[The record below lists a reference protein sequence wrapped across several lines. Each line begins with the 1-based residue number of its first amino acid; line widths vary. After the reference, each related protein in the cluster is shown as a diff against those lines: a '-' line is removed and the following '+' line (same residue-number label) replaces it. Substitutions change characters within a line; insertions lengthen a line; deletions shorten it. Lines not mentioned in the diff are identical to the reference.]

1 MDRLASGDPRA
12 LEVLFDRHGAAAF
25 SLAYRISGSRTRAE
39 AVVEGSFLSVWRAA
53 GRYATGRGGARS
65 WLLAVVRNRAI
76 EELRRRRGG
85 DVGAVDVDD
94 VADGMAAPEET
105 ESEVLRRDDPRMI
118 RAALRELP
126 AEQRR
131 VIELAFFAGLTHMQI
146 AQALD
151 LPAEIVKARMRLG
164 MAKLAVVIDRSPD
177 GGCRADADVRRVAP
191 WGADAAP

>member
-1 MDRLASGDPRA
+1 
-12 LEVLFDRHGAAAF
+12 
-25 SLAYRISGSRTRAE
+25 
-39 AVVEGSFLSVWRAA
+39 
-53 GRYATGRGGARS
+53 
-65 WLLAVVRNRAI
+65 
-76 EELRRRRGG
+76 
-85 DVGAVDVDD
+85 
-94 VADGMAAPEET
+94 
-105 ESEVLRRDDPRMI
+105 MI